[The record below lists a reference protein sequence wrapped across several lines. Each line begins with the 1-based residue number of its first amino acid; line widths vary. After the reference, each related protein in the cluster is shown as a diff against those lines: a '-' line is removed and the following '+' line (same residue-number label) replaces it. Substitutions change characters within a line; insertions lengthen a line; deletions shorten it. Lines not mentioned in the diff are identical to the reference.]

1 MFEPGKKRNAVEYLK
16 AHIHRAHV
24 GLCHFDLERSF
35 SASLHFLLIIQPS
48 LQRTMKCLPLVSMA
62 TQSCSQSSGRPQ
74 GSRKTSGASCL
85 RSTQSR
91 HSNRGGNS
99 GSPHSAQ
106 GSSQP
111 VASCAPSP
119 MDRVTEHF
127 SHRMQKF
134 HFVAQVKILRVISI
148 YHPKTTINIMEDSI
162 YTEAYLNRPEFR
174 RSEGLIKL
182 RTARISSA
190 AESTA
195 STRR

>member
-1 MFEPGKKRNAVEYLK
+1 MAFSVNYTANDSTHDKMPASGIDCHRDLFPEIGETTRLK
-16 AHIHRAHV
+16 EDI
-24 GLCHFDLERSF
+24 LSC
-35 SASLHFLLIIQPS
+35 
-48 LQRTMKCLPLVSMA
+48 PLA
-62 TQSCSQSSGRPQ
+62 LDTIPAQQSGRKQ
-74 GSRKTSGASCL
+74 RFSTL
-85 RSTQSR
+85 R
-91 HSNRGGNS
+91 
-99 GSPHSAQ
+99 AQ

-111 VASCAPSP
+111 VASCAQSP

-134 HFVAQVKILRVISI
+134 HFVAQVKILPVIST